1 VELRQSSPFLRFVL
15 TNAETNLA
23 SAERTLME
31 LYASLCPSDERVK
44 FVFNRIMEEFDLAQ
58 AMLREVLG
66 SDSAT
71 RRPRFTMTH
80 QIRADALLALHT
92 QQVTL
97 LRDWRAA
104 SASDDTKSAD
114 RLFVDLLVCI
124 NAIAS
129 GLRTTG

>member
-1 VELRQSSPFLRFVL
+1 LRFVL

-23 SAERTLME
+23 SAERTLMQ
-31 LYASLCPSDERVK
+31 LYASLCPDEQRITS
-44 FVFNRIMEEFDLAQ
+44 VFNRIIEEFDLAEL
-58 AMLREVLG
+58 MLREVLG
-66 SDSAT
+66 DQSAL
-71 RRPRFTMTH
+71 RRPRFTMTL

-104 SASDDTKSAD
+104 SSADDKKSAD
-114 RLFVDLLVCI
+114 RFFVDLLVCI